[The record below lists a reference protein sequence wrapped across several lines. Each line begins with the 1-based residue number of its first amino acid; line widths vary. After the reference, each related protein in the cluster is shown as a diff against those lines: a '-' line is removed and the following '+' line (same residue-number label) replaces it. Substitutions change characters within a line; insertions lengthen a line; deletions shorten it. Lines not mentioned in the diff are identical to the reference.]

1 MISFSGI
8 DGAGKST
15 QIESLKHHYDAI
27 GRNYHVIWARGGWTP
42 GLEVI
47 KNLVRTD
54 KDLDSE
60 AREAY
65 RKEVHASPRKRKIL
79 LIGAILDLYWYF
91 GLYYRFLNIVKRNLI
106 CDRYIWDTY
115 VDWKIN
121 YSEFNFEKWWIW
133 KLLLRVIPYPKKS
146 FLFVISEK
154 ESAVRCSTKIDDTFE
169 SEEVK
174 RGKIDFYHELVK
186 RNKWTHVIH
195 GDQTIEEIFNQ
206 VKGALNNEN

>member
-15 QIESLKHHYDAI
+15 QIELLEDHYNSM
-27 GRNYHVIWARGGWTP
+27 GRKYNVIWARGGWTP
-42 GLEVI
+42 GLEFI

-65 RKEVHASPRKRKIL
+65 RQEVHSSPRKRKIL

-91 GLYYRFLNIVKRNLI
+91 GVYYRYLNLLKQDLV

-121 YSEFNFEKWWIW
+121 YSEYDFENWWIW
-133 KLLLRVIPYPKKS
+133 KILLLVIPYPKTS

-154 ESAVRCSTKIDDTFE
+154 ESALRCSTKIDDTFE

-174 RGKIDFYHELVK
+174 QAKIDFYSKLVK
-186 RNKWTHVIH
+186 KNKWTHVIK
-195 GDQTIEEIFNQ
+195 GDKNIQDIFDQ
-206 VKGALNNEN
+206 VKDALNHEN